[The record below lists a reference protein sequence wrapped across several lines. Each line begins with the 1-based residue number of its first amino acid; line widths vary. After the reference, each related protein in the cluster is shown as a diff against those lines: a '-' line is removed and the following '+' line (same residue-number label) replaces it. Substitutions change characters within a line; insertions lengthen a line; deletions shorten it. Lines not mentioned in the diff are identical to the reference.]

1 MFRHFGSFSKL
12 SYEQLHR
19 LAKLDKMKL
28 NDSVSGNQ
36 TLDQYENYISSSN
49 GFLPEPLL
57 INQIQKSG
65 KFDPA
70 LIKAY
75 PNNTLNLQNQNRNI
89 DAPSMRLIINL
100 IKSKEFEKIK
110 SILSSYHY
118 SKFYYPIEY
127 RTIENSQIQKRIS
140 DTFESIN
147 FYIEELGVSGWI
159 QVIDFF
165 YYHLKHM
172 DAFRNTTFKFN
183 NSPTRRKKLLNG
195 LMKSNFVETCKFI
208 NMSNMIFS
216 DFYLA
221 PEINAFFLSQ
231 INNSLDELSDLDLI
245 DVLIAYPAHRGLDHD
260 KYFPRLIEKYELI
273 PSHLLIDLMVKMKDV
288 GYKIPIKL
296 INRIDKGSLELFY
309 NSTQEEILTLL
320 RKYIHIDMVSYQIIK
335 SGCFV

>member
-1 MFRHFGSFSKL
+1 
-12 SYEQLHR
+12 
-19 LAKLDKMKL
+19 
-28 NDSVSGNQ
+28 
-36 TLDQYENYISSSN
+36 
-49 GFLPEPLL
+49 
-57 INQIQKSG
+57 
-65 KFDPA
+65 
-70 LIKAY
+70 
-75 PNNTLNLQNQNRNI
+75 
-89 DAPSMRLIINL
+89 
-100 IKSKEFEKIK
+100 
-110 SILSSYHY
+110 
-118 SKFYYPIEY
+118 
-127 RTIENSQIQKRIS
+127 
-140 DTFESIN
+140 
-147 FYIEELGVSGWI
+147 
-159 QVIDFF
+159 
-165 YYHLKHM
+165 
-172 DAFRNTTFKFN
+172 
-183 NSPTRRKKLLNG
+183 
-195 LMKSNFVETCKFI
+195 
-208 NMSNMIFS
+208 MIFS